1 MSSNVVVALI
11 GFGETLQ
18 NSNVATK
25 TKLQVLGTLNEVTLT
40 LSELSESGVGRAV
53 SKLKSAPG
61 ELGNTARLLVS
72 KWKRLLRDHMAKT
85 SLSLPMHDVEA
96 DCEVS
101 TDVGDTGCD
110 VNISQSDQSKKI
122 PDTNHTEK
130 HAVNVKPISDM
141 PTKTRPKT
149 VKTNVVPTHPVR
161 SPSPTSIPS
170 CSHTNSH
177 PLSQTKSDS
186 LAGKRKAPQLSVDS
200 LDSSSGL
207 SFLESLS
214 VGLSNSSS
222 SSCLN
227 RKKSKKS
234 KIVSKS
240 SSASFSPSDPP
251 VQATSMCPKP
261 STKFTEEVLS
271 ALADEVFDRPDIIH
285 KSVDMAPA
293 DASDFEDG
301 DLKFKSKR
309 VLWVPKPSR
318 SANQSCGRGQS
329 GGSPHDPANDAVN
342 PRSLVDLCLDVVE
355 QNLSRVDHVGQVPY
369 ELLARTLRHASA
381 EDLAR
386 IEHCNPVSFFNTS
399 LAHTLQSVVLQ
410 NSVYIKILTPADASD
425 FEDGDLKFKSKRVLW
440 VPKPSRSANQSCG
453 RGQSGGSPH
462 DPANDAVNP
471 RSLVDLCLDVVEQN
485 LSRVDHVGQVPYELL
500 ARTLRH
506 ASAEDLARIEHCN
519 PQFVGCSDH
528 LWQRHVQR
536 AFHGLKEAAHPRP
549 NETWCAFYER
559 LCKEESNRLNRII
572 SHSAR
577 KIKEEQE
584 ARRTTLTTEVITPHQ
599 IQRRAA
605 RHNQPATSTKCLTPS
620 KLSRPSSSTPV
631 FRPYNVSRPS
641 CDSHTPLARDPPTAV
656 QRPVVINGLTSGPS
670 GNGGGGGGLLD
681 KLRKQ
686 FRSGRLR

>member
-61 ELGNTARLLVS
+61 ELGSTARLLVS

-85 SLSLPMHDVEA
+85 SLTLPIHDVEA
-96 DCEVS
+96 DCEVP
-101 TDVGDTGCD
+101 TDVRDTGCD
-110 VNISQSDQSKKI
+110 ASIPQSDQSKKI
-122 PDTNHTEK
+122 PNTVHTEK
-130 HAVNVKPISDM
+130 NGVNIEPISDM
-141 PTKTRPKT
+141 ATKTRPKT
-149 VKTNVVPTHPVR
+149 LKTNIVPTHPVR
-161 SPSPTSIPS
+161 SPSPSSVPS
-170 CSHTNSH
+170 CSHTNSN
-177 PLSQTKSDS
+177 PPSQAKSDS
-186 LAGKRKAPQLSVDS
+186 LSGKRKAPQLSVDS

-207 SFLESLS
+207 SFLESLN
-214 VGLSNSSS
+214 VGLSK
-222 SSCLN
+222 SSCSN

-234 KIVSKS
+234 KFVSRS
-240 SSASFSPSDPP
+240 SSASFSPSVPP
-251 VQATSMCPKP
+251 VKATSVCPKP

-285 KSVDMAPA
+285 KPVDMAPA
-293 DASDFEDG
+293 DVPDFEDG

-309 VLWVPKPSR
+309 VLWVPKSSR
-318 SANQSCGRGQS
+318 STNQSGGRGQS
-329 GGSPHDPANDAVN
+329 GSSPNDHANDAVN

-369 ELLARTLRHASA
+369 
-381 EDLAR
+381 D
-386 IEHCNPVSFFNTS
+386 
-399 LAHTLQSVVLQ
+399 
-410 NSVYIKILTPADASD
+410 
-425 FEDGDLKFKSKRVLW
+425 
-440 VPKPSRSANQSCG
+440 
-453 RGQSGGSPH
+453 
-462 DPANDAVNP
+462 
-471 RSLVDLCLDVVEQN
+471 
-485 LSRVDHVGQVPYELL
+485 LL

-519 PQFVGCSDH
+519 PQFVGCNDH

-536 AFHGLKEAAHPRP
+536 AFHGLKEATHPRP

-559 LCKEESNRLNRII
+559 LCKEESNRLDRII

-577 KIKEEQE
+577 RIKEEQE

-605 RHNQPATSTKCLTPS
+605 RHNQPINSTKCLTPT
-620 KLSRPSSSTPV
+620 KLSKSSSSTPV

-641 CDSHTPLARDPPTAV
+641 CDRQSPSARDPSTTI
-656 QRPVVINGLTSGPS
+656 QRPAVTNGLTSGPS
-670 GNGGGGGGLLD
+670 GNGGGGGLLD

>member
-85 SLSLPMHDVEA
+85 SLTLPMPDVEA

-110 VNISQSDQSKKI
+110 ISVSKSDQSKKI
-122 PDTNHTEK
+122 PTTNDTEK
-130 HAVNVKPISDM
+130 HTVNVKPISDM

-149 VKTNVVPTHPVR
+149 VKTNIVPAHPVR
-161 SPSPTSIPS
+161 SPSPSSMPS

-177 PLSQTKSDS
+177 APSQTKNDS
-186 LAGKRKAPQLSVDS
+186 LAGKRKAPQLPVDS

-207 SFLESLS
+207 SFLESLN

-222 SSCLN
+222 SSCSN
-227 RKKSKKS
+227 RKKSKKP
-234 KIVSKS
+234 KFVSKS
-240 SSASFSPSDPP
+240 SSASFSPSVPP
-251 VQATSMCPKP
+251 VQTTSMCPKP

-309 VLWVPKPSR
+309 ILWVPKPSR
-318 SANQSCGRGQS
+318 STNQSCGRGQS
-329 GGSPHDPANDAVN
+329 GCSPHDPANDTVN

-369 ELLARTLRHASA
+369 ELLARTLRHASP

-386 IEHCNPVSFFNTS
+386 IEHCNPVSS
-399 LAHTLQSVVLQ
+399 CP
-410 NSVYIKILTPADASD
+410 YIAMRCFSEHPGAS
-425 FEDGDLKFKSKRVLW
+425 S
-440 VPKPSRSANQSCG
+440 
-453 RGQSGGSPH
+453 
-462 DPANDAVNP
+462 
-471 RSLVDLCLDVVEQN
+471 
-485 LSRVDHVGQVPYELL
+485 
-500 ARTLRH
+500 
-506 ASAEDLARIEHCN
+506 
-519 PQFVGCSDH
+519 
-528 LWQRHVQR
+528 
-536 AFHGLKEAAHPRP
+536 
-549 NETWCAFYER
+549 
-559 LCKEESNRLNRII
+559 I
-572 SHSAR
+572 S
-577 KIKEEQE
+577 I
-584 ARRTTLTTEVITPHQ
+584 
-599 IQRRAA
+599 
-605 RHNQPATSTKCLTPS
+605 
-620 KLSRPSSSTPV
+620 
-631 FRPYNVSRPS
+631 
-641 CDSHTPLARDPPTAV
+641 
-656 QRPVVINGLTSGPS
+656 
-670 GNGGGGGGLLD
+670 
-681 KLRKQ
+681 
-686 FRSGRLR
+686 